1 MSRTYFG
8 TDGVRGIVGDDLTP
22 ELVQRLGKA
31 ATLWSKGGRVFVGRD
46 TRGSGP
52 ELEEAFARG
61 IVEAGGNAVLAG
73 VLPTPAVALLA
84 LDLGVVVSASHNPP
98 EYNGIKIFDRDG
110 RKLTD
115 AAEEEIEALLDAEG
129 PGGGKIDRVD
139 VATDSYLEHIVERFG
154 SDLSGLHVAVD
165 CANGAYSAIAPR
177 AFEQLGAEV
186 TAIGAEPNG
195 TNINLGCGATDLSL
209 LQRTVLQEDF
219 DLGVAFDGDGDRM
232 LAVDANGAPVDGDQI
247 LAILADHLG
256 VDLVALQRVVTSG
269 RFDLGVAFDGDGDRM
284 LAVDAD
290 GNSLDGDQI
299 VAILALHLGV
309 DVVAVTT
316 MSNLGFHKLMEQHG
330 VRVVT
335 TDVGDRYVLEALER
349 EGGLLGGEQSGHII
363 YLKDH
368 VTGDGLAAALLLC
381 AALEGRT
388 LAEAAAVLPRYP
400 QAKNNVRVATKSLS
414 DDLFAEIERLNTE
427 LDGSG
432 RILVR
437 ASGTE
442 PFVRVLAEAENPWK
456 AQELC
461 ARISALVT
469 RELG

>member
-1 MSRTYFG
+1 MRRYFG
-8 TDGVRGIVGDDLTP
+8 TDGVRGVVGEDLTP
-22 ELVQRLGKA
+22 DLVERLGRA

-61 IVEAGGNAVLAG
+61 VVDAGGNAVLAG

-110 RKLTD
+110 QKLTD
-115 AAEEEIEALLDAEG
+115 DAEEEIEALLDAGG
-129 PGGGKIDRVD
+129 PGGGDIDRVG
-139 VATDSYLEHIVERFG
+139 VATDSYLEHITERFG
-154 SDLSGLHVAVD
+154 SDLTGLRVVVD
-165 CANGAYSAIAPR
+165 CANGAYSTIAPQ
-177 AFEQLGAEV
+177 AFEQLGAQA
-186 TAIGAEPNG
+186 TAVGAEPDG
-195 TNINLGCGATDLSL
+195 ANINLGCGATDLSL
-209 LQRTVLQEDF
+209 LQRTILQGDF

-232 LAVDANGAPVDGDQI
+232 LAVDGNGTPVDGDQI
-247 LAILADHLG
+247 LAILAEDLE
-256 VDLVALQRVVTSG
+256 VDLVAVTQ
-269 RFDLGVAFDGDGDRM
+269 M
-284 LAVDAD
+284 
-290 GNSLDGDQI
+290 
-299 VAILALHLGV
+299 
-309 DVVAVTT
+309 T
-316 MSNLGFHKLMEQHG
+316 NLGFHRFAEERGIRL
-330 VRVVT
+330 VT
-335 TDVGDRYVLEALER
+335 TDVGDRYVLEALRR
-349 EGGLLGGEQSGHII
+349 EGGVLGGEQSGHII

-381 AALEGRT
+381 AALRGRT
-388 LAEAAAVLPRYP
+388 LAEAAAVLPRFP
-400 QAKNNVRVATKSLS
+400 QAKENVRVVSKTLP
-414 DDLFAEIERLNTE
+414 DELRAEIERVNAE

-442 PFVRVLAEAENPWK
+442 PVVRVLAEAEDPERAK
-456 AQELC
+456 ELC

>member
-1 MSRTYFG
+1 LAGKTRVRDLTRAAAESAVSAASLTSPSMARRYFG
-8 TDGVRGIVGDDLTP
+8 TDGVRGVVGQDLTA

-61 IVEAGGNAVLAG
+61 VVEAGGNAVLAG

-98 EYNGIKIFDRDG
+98 EYNGIKVFDRDG
-110 RKLTD
+110 RKLSD

-129 PGGGKIDRVD
+129 PGEGKIDRVD

-154 SDLSGLHVAVD
+154 SDLSGLRVAVD
-165 CANGAYSAIAPR
+165 CANGAYSAIAPE

-186 TAIGAEPNG
+186 MAIAAEPDG
-195 TNINLGCGATDLSL
+195 TNINLGSGATDLSL
-209 LQRTVLQEDF
+209 LQRTVLQGDF
-219 DLGVAFDGDGDRM
+219 DLGIAFDGDGDRV
-232 LAVDANGAPVDGDQI
+232 LAVDANGASVDGDQI
-247 LAILADHLG
+247 LAILADHLD
-256 VDLVALQRVVTSG
+256 VD
-269 RFDLGVAFDGDGDRM
+269 
-284 LAVDAD
+284 
-290 GNSLDGDQI
+290 I
-299 VAILALHLGV
+299 
-309 DVVAVTT
+309 VAVTQMT
-316 MSNLGFHKLMEQHG
+316 NFGFHRFAEERGIRLL
-330 VRVVT
+330 T
-335 TDVGDRYVLEALER
+335 TEVGDRYVLEALRR

-368 VTGDGLAAALLLC
+368 VTGDGLAAAMLLC
-381 AALEGRT
+381 AALKGRT

-400 QAKNNVRVATKSLS
+400 QAKENVRVATKDLS
-414 DDLFAEIERLNTE
+414 DDLFAEVARVNEE

-442 PFVRVLAEAENPWK
+442 PVVRVLAEAENPQE